1 MAKQKLN
8 IQKQGFPSVSDA
20 YNDILGIKSDGIKSD
35 NQYVNLPLSLL
46 EEIDNQPFPINES
59 KIEQIADSIENVGV
73 IEPIIVVKDGEKY
86 KILSGRHRFRACK
99 KLGKDDI
106 PCYIKN
112 VQADDDIARYIII
125 ATNTDRNNEY
135 KPSVYAKAYA
145 EQLSLMKK
153 LGKKSTVSAIAEQN
167 GLSRKQIYRYIR
179 LTNLIPEMQGLID
192 DGIISIE
199 TAVEF
204 SFLSIEKQS
213 SLYNYIGSF
222 EKSYISSLLNLS
234 AAKYIRELDL
244 SDDEFNENIQ
254 DIINGKFDKSNEKIT
269 SETEQIY
276 SDESEVDNSDEDTI
290 QDIEVEKTEVPTT
303 NEISVS
309 EKNFETEITDNYEDN
324 VSNETD
330 IETQLECKD
339 EVAVQNEHRA
349 IDITAD
355 MFKRSPEEINDM
367 CDSGMFNEIIEG
379 YILLACD
386 EAGIKLDMQLSRL
399 FDMYSAQDARD
410 RYMR

>member
-8 IQKQGFPSVSDA
+8 IQKQGFPSVADA
-20 YNDILGIKSDGIKSD
+20 YNDVLGIKSD

-106 PCYIKN
+106 PCYIRDVK
-112 VQADDDIARYIII
+112 ADDDIARYIII

-135 KPSVYAKAYA
+135 KPSIYAKAYA

-179 LTNLIPEMQGLID
+179 LTHLISEMQGFVD
-192 DGIISIE
+192 NGIISIE

-213 SLYNYIGSF
+213 SLYKYIGNF

-254 DIINGKFDKSNEKIT
+254 DIVNGKFDKSNEKIT

-386 EAGIKLDMQLSRL
+386 EAGIKLDMQLNRL

-410 RYMR
+410 RYIK

>member
-1 MAKQKLN
+1 MAKPKLN
-8 IQKQGFPSVSDA
+8 IQKQGFPSVTDA
-20 YNDILGIKSDGIKSD
+20 YNDILGIKSD

-106 PCYIKN
+106 PCSIKN

-179 LTNLIPEMQGLID
+179 LTNLIPEMQGFVD
-192 DGIISIE
+192 NGIISIE

-213 SLYNYIGSF
+213 SLYKYIGNF

-254 DIINGKFDKSNEKIT
+254 DIVNGKFDKSNEKIT

-309 EKNFETEITDNYEDN
+309 EKNFKTEITDNYEDN

-330 IETQLECKD
+330 IETQLECKN

-410 RYMR
+410 RYIK

>member
-1 MAKQKLN
+1 MAKPKLN
-8 IQKQGFPSVSDA
+8 IQKQGFPSVADA
-20 YNDILGIKSDGIKSD
+20 YNDILGIKSD
-35 NQYVNLPLSLL
+35 NQYVNLPLSSL

-179 LTNLIPEMQGLID
+179 LTNLILEMQGLVD

-213 SLYNYIGSF
+213 SLYNYIGGF

-234 AAKYIRELDL
+234 IAKYIRGLEL
-244 SDDEFNENIQ
+244 SDNEFDEHIQ
-254 DIINGKFDKSNEKIT
+254 DIVTGRFNKPVEQITVEPEQLYSDKSEID
-269 SETEQIY
+269 S
-276 SDESEVDNSDEDTI
+276 SDEDTI
-290 QDIEVEKTEVPTT
+290 QDIEVKKSDAPK
-303 NEISVS
+303 ISETSIS
-309 EKNFETEITDNYEDN
+309 EKSFENEITDNYEDT
-324 VSNETD
+324 VSDETD
-330 IETQLECKD
+330 TETQSDYQE
-339 EVAVQNEHRA
+339 EHKT

-355 MFKRSPEEINDM
+355 MYKRSPEEINDM

-386 EAGIKLDMQLSRL
+386 EAGKELGINLSNL
-399 FDMYSAQDARD
+399 LSIYSAQDARN

>member
-1 MAKQKLN
+1 MAKPKLN
-8 IQKQGFPSVSDA
+8 IQKQGFPSVTDA
-20 YNDILGIKSDGIKSD
+20 YNDILGIKSD

-106 PCYIKN
+106 PCSIKN

-179 LTNLIPEMQGLID
+179 LTNLIPEMQGLVD

-234 AAKYIRELDL
+234 IAKYIRGLELNDNK
-244 SDDEFNENIQ
+244 FNEHIQ
-254 DIINGKFDKSNEKIT
+254 DIVTGRFNKPVEQITIEPEQLYSDKSEID
-269 SETEQIY
+269 S
-276 SDESEVDNSDEDTI
+276 SDEDTI
-290 QDIEVEKTEVPTT
+290 QDIEVKKTEVPTT

-309 EKNFETEITDNYEDN
+309 EKNFKTEITDNYEDN

-330 IETQLECKD
+330 IETQLECKN

>member
-8 IQKQGFPSVSDA
+8 IQKQGFPNVSDA
-20 YNDILGIKSDGIKSD
+20 YNDILGIKSD

-106 PCYIKN
+106 PCYIRDVK
-112 VQADDDIARYIII
+112 ADDDIARYIII

-179 LTNLIPEMQGLID
+179 LTHLISEMQGFVD
-192 DGIISIE
+192 NGIISIE

-213 SLYNYIGSF
+213 SLYKYIGNF

-254 DIINGKFDKSNEKIT
+254 DIVNGKFDKSNEKIT

>member
-20 YNDILGIKSDGIKSD
+20 YNDILGIKSD

-106 PCYIKN
+106 PCYIRNIK
-112 VQADDDIARYIII
+112 ADDDIARYIII

-179 LTNLIPEMQGLID
+179 LTHLISEMQGFVD
-192 DGIISIE
+192 NGIISIE

-213 SLYNYIGSF
+213 SLYKYIGNF

-254 DIINGKFDKSNEKIT
+254 DIVNGKFDKSNEKIT

>member
-1 MAKQKLN
+1 MAKPKLN
-8 IQKQGFPSVSDA
+8 IQKQGFQSVADA
-20 YNDILGIKSDGIKSD
+20 YNDILGIKSN
-35 NQYVNLPLSLL
+35 NQYVNLPLSSL
-46 EEIDNQPFPINES
+46 EEIDNQPFPINEL

-179 LTNLIPEMQGLID
+179 LTNLIPEMQGLVD

-222 EKSYISSLLNLS
+222 EKSYISNLLNLS
-234 AAKYIRELDL
+234 IAKYIRGLEL
-244 SDDEFNENIQ
+244 SDNEFDEHIQ
-254 DIINGKFDKSNEKIT
+254 DIVTGRFNKPVEQITVEPEQLYSVKKSNAPKI
-269 SETEQIY
+269 SEASI
-276 SDESEVDNSDEDTI
+276 
-290 QDIEVEKTEVPTT
+290 
-303 NEISVS
+303 S
-309 EKNFETEITDNYEDN
+309 EKSFENEITDNYEDT
-324 VSNETD
+324 VSDETD
-330 IETQLECKD
+330 IETQSDYQE
-339 EVAVQNEHRA
+339 EIITQEEHKT

-355 MFKRSPEEINDM
+355 MYKRSPEEINDM

-379 YILLACD
+379 YILLSCD
-386 EAGIKLDMQLSRL
+386 EAGKEFGINISNL
-399 FDMYSAQDARD
+399 FNKYSAQDARN
-410 RYMR
+410 RYIK

>member
-1 MAKQKLN
+1 MAKPKLN
-8 IQKQGFPSVSDA
+8 IQKQGFPSVADA
-20 YNDILGIKSDGIKSD
+20 YNDILGIKSD

-106 PCYIKN
+106 PCSIKN

-179 LTNLIPEMQGLID
+179 LTNLIPEMQGLVD

-254 DIINGKFDKSNEKIT
+254 DIVNGKFDKSNEKIT

>member
-8 IQKQGFPSVSDA
+8 IQKQGFPSVADA
-20 YNDILGIKSDGIKSD
+20 YNDILGIKSD

-106 PCYIKN
+106 PCYIRN
-112 VQADDDIARYIII
+112 VKADDDIARYIII

-179 LTNLIPEMQGLID
+179 LTHLISEMQGFVD
-192 DGIISIE
+192 NGIISIE

-213 SLYNYIGSF
+213 SLYKYIGNF

-254 DIINGKFDKSNEKIT
+254 DIVNGKFDKSNEKIT

-410 RYMR
+410 RYIK

>member
-1 MAKQKLN
+1 MAKPKLN
-8 IQKQGFPSVSDA
+8 IQKQGFPSVTDA
-20 YNDILGIKSDGIKSD
+20 YNDILGIKSD

-179 LTNLIPEMQGLID
+179 LTNLIPEMQGLVD

-234 AAKYIRELDL
+234 IAKYIRGLEL
-244 SDDEFNENIQ
+244 SDDEFDEHIQ
-254 DIINGKFDKSNEKIT
+254 DIVTGRFNKPVEQITVEPEQLYSDKSEIDSSN
-269 SETEQIY
+269 
-276 SDESEVDNSDEDTI
+276 EDTI
-290 QDIEVEKTEVPTT
+290 QDIEIKKSDTPIE
-303 NEISVS
+303 N
-309 EKNFETEITDNYEDN
+309 EITDNYEDT
-324 VSNETD
+324 VSDETD
-330 IETQLECKD
+330 TETQSDYQE
-339 EVAVQNEHRA
+339 EHKT

-355 MFKRSPEEINDM
+355 MYKRSPEEINDM
-367 CDSGMFNEIIEG
+367 CDSGMLNEIIEG

>member
-1 MAKQKLN
+1 MAKPKLN
-8 IQKQGFPSVSDA
+8 IQKQGFPSVADA
-20 YNDILGIKSDGIKSD
+20 YNDILGIKSD

-106 PCYIKN
+106 PCYIRNIK
-112 VQADDDIARYIII
+112 ADDDIARYIII
-125 ATNTDRNNEY
+125 ATNADRNNEY

-179 LTNLIPEMQGLID
+179 LTHLISEMQGFVD
-192 DGIISIE
+192 NGIISIE

-213 SLYNYIGSF
+213 SLYKYIGNF

-254 DIINGKFDKSNEKIT
+254 DIVNGKFDKSNEKIT

>member
-1 MAKQKLN
+1 MAKPKLN
-8 IQKQGFPSVSDA
+8 IQKQGFPSVADA
-20 YNDILGIKSDGIKSD
+20 YNDILGIKSD

-46 EEIDNQPFPINES
+46 DEIDNQPFPINES
-59 KIEQIADSIENVGV
+59 KIEQIADSIDNVGV
-73 IEPIIVVKDGEKY
+73 IEPIIVVKDGERY

-99 KLGKDDI
+99 KLGKHEI
-106 PCYIKN
+106 PCYVKDIN
-112 VQADDDIARYIII
+112 ADDDIARYIII
-125 ATNTDRNNEY
+125 ATNTDRNNAY
-135 KPSVYAKAYA
+135 KPSVYARAYS
-145 EQLSLMKK
+145 EQLTLMKK

-179 LTNLIPEMQGLID
+179 LTNLIPEMQALVD

-222 EKSYISSLLNLS
+222 EKSYISNLLNLS
-234 AAKYIRELDL
+234 IAKYIRGLEL
-244 SDDEFNENIQ
+244 SDDEFDEHIQ
-254 DIINGKFDKSNEKIT
+254 DIVNGKFNKHV
-269 SETEQIY
+269 EQIIIEPKQLY
-276 SDESEVDNSDEDTI
+276 SDEYKADSSDEDTI
-290 QDIEVEKTEVPTT
+290 QDIEIKKEVPKTS
-303 NEISVS
+303 IS
-309 EKNFETEITDNYEDN
+309 EKSLENEITDNYEDT
-324 VSNETD
+324 VSDETD
-330 IETQLECKD
+330 TETRLDHQDKVFARD
-339 EVAVQNEHRA
+339 EHRT

-355 MFKRSPEEINDM
+355 MYKRSPEEINNM

-399 FDMYSAQDARD
+399 FDMYSAQDARN
-410 RYMR
+410 RYIK

>member
-1 MAKQKLN
+1 MAKPKLN
-8 IQKQGFPSVSDA
+8 IQKQGFPSVADA
-20 YNDILGIKSDGIKSD
+20 YNDILGIKSD

-106 PCYIKN
+106 PCSIKN

-179 LTNLIPEMQGLID
+179 LTNLIPEMQGLVD

-234 AAKYIRELDL
+234 IAKYIRGLEL
-244 SDDEFNENIQ
+244 SDDEFDEHIQ
-254 DIINGKFDKSNEKIT
+254 DIVTGRFNKPVEQITVEPEQLYSDKSEIDSSN
-269 SETEQIY
+269 
-276 SDESEVDNSDEDTI
+276 EDTI
-290 QDIEVEKTEVPTT
+290 QDIEIKKSDTPIE
-303 NEISVS
+303 N
-309 EKNFETEITDNYEDN
+309 EITDNYEDT
-324 VSNETD
+324 VSDETD
-330 IETQLECKD
+330 TETQSDYQE
-339 EVAVQNEHRA
+339 EHKT

-355 MFKRSPEEINDM
+355 MYKRSPEEINDM

-386 EAGIKLDMQLSRL
+386 EAGKELGINISNFLSR
-399 FDMYSAQDARD
+399 YSAQDARNRVD
-410 RYMR
+410 M

>member
-8 IQKQGFPSVSDA
+8 IQKQGFPSVADA
-20 YNDILGIKSDGIKSD
+20 YNDILGIKSD

-46 EEIDNQPFPINES
+46 EEIDDQPFPINES

-73 IEPIIVVKDGEKY
+73 IEPIIVVKDSEKY
-86 KILSGRHRFRACK
+86 KILLGRHRFRACE
-99 KLGKDDI
+99 KLGKDNI
-106 PCYIKN
+106 PCYVRN

-179 LTNLIPEMQGLID
+179 LTNLIPEMQGFVD

-234 AAKYIRELDL
+234 IAKYIRGLEL
-244 SDDEFNENIQ
+244 SDNEFNEHIK
-254 DIINGKFDKSNEKIT
+254 DIVTGRFNKPVEQITVEPEQLYSDKSEID
-269 SETEQIY
+269 S
-276 SDESEVDNSDEDTI
+276 SDEDTI
-290 QDIEVEKTEVPTT
+290 QDIEIKKSDTPKISET
-303 NEISVS
+303 SVS
-309 EKNFETEITDNYEDN
+309 EKSFE
-324 VSNETD
+324 NETTD
-330 IETQLECKD
+330 TETQLDHQDKVFARD
-339 EVAVQNEHRA
+339 EHRT

-355 MFKRSPEEINDM
+355 MYKRSPEEINNM

-386 EAGIKLDMQLSRL
+386 EAGKELGINLSNL
-399 FDMYSAQDARD
+399 LSIYSAQDARN

>member
-1 MAKQKLN
+1 MAKPKLN
-8 IQKQGFPSVSDA
+8 IQKQGFPSVADA
-20 YNDILGIKSDGIKSD
+20 YNDILGIKSD
-35 NQYVNLPLSLL
+35 NQYVNLPLSSL

-167 GLSRKQIYRYIR
+167 SLSRKQIYRYIR
-179 LTNLIPEMQGLID
+179 LTNLIPEMQGLVD

-234 AAKYIRELDL
+234 IAKYIRGLEL
-244 SDDEFNENIQ
+244 SDDEFDEHIQ
-254 DIINGKFDKSNEKIT
+254 DIVTGRFNKPVEQITVEPEQLYSDKSEIDSSN
-269 SETEQIY
+269 
-276 SDESEVDNSDEDTI
+276 EDTI
-290 QDIEVEKTEVPTT
+290 QDIEIKKSDTPIE
-303 NEISVS
+303 N
-309 EKNFETEITDNYEDN
+309 EITDNYEDT
-324 VSNETD
+324 VSDETD
-330 IETQLECKD
+330 TETQSDYQE
-339 EVAVQNEHRA
+339 EHKT

-355 MFKRSPEEINDM
+355 MYKRSPEEINDM

-386 EAGIKLDMQLSRL
+386 EAGKEFGINISNL
-399 FDMYSAQDARD
+399 FNKYSAQDARN

>member
-1 MAKQKLN
+1 MAKPKLN
-8 IQKQGFPSVSDA
+8 IQKQGFPSVADA
-20 YNDILGIKSDGIKSD
+20 YNDILGIKSD
-35 NQYVNLPLSLL
+35 NQYVNLPLSSL

-179 LTNLIPEMQGLID
+179 LTNLIPEMQGLVD

-234 AAKYIRELDL
+234 IAKYIRGLEL
-244 SDDEFNENIQ
+244 SDDEFDEHIQ
-254 DIINGKFDKSNEKIT
+254 DIVTGRFNKPVEQITVEPEQLYSDKSEIDSSN
-269 SETEQIY
+269 
-276 SDESEVDNSDEDTI
+276 EDTI
-290 QDIEVEKTEVPTT
+290 QDIEIKKSDTPIE
-303 NEISVS
+303 N
-309 EKNFETEITDNYEDN
+309 EITDNYEDT
-324 VSNETD
+324 VSDETD
-330 IETQLECKD
+330 TETQSDYQE
-339 EVAVQNEHRA
+339 EHKT

-355 MFKRSPEEINDM
+355 MYKRSPEEINDM

-386 EAGIKLDMQLSRL
+386 EAGKEFGINISNL
-399 FDMYSAQDARD
+399 FNKYSAQDARN

>member
-1 MAKQKLN
+1 MAKPKLN
-8 IQKQGFPSVSDA
+8 IQKQGFPSVADA
-20 YNDILGIKSDGIKSD
+20 YNDILGIKSD
-35 NQYVNLPLSLL
+35 NQYVNLPLSSL

-179 LTNLIPEMQGLID
+179 LTNLIPEMQGLVD

-234 AAKYIRELDL
+234 IAKYIRGLELNDNK
-244 SDDEFNENIQ
+244 FNEHIQ
-254 DIINGKFDKSNEKIT
+254 DIVTGRFNKPV
-269 SETEQIY
+269 EQITVEPEQLY
-276 SDESEVDNSDEDTI
+276 SDKFEIDSSDEDTI
-290 QDIEVEKTEVPTT
+290 QNIEVKKSDAPK
-303 NEISVS
+303 ISETSIS
-309 EKNFETEITDNYEDN
+309 EKSFENEITDNYEDT
-324 VSNETD
+324 VSDETD
-330 IETQLECKD
+330 TETQSDYQE
-339 EVAVQNEHRA
+339 EHKT

-355 MFKRSPEEINDM
+355 MYKRSPEEINDM

-386 EAGIKLDMQLSRL
+386 EAGKELGINLSNL
-399 FDMYSAQDARD
+399 LSIYSAQDARNRVD
-410 RYMR
+410 M

>member
-1 MAKQKLN
+1 MAKPKLN
-8 IQKQGFPSVSDA
+8 IQKQGFPSVADA
-20 YNDILGIKSDGIKSD
+20 YNDILGIKSD

-106 PCYIKN
+106 PCYIRNIK
-112 VQADDDIARYIII
+112 ADDDIARYIII

-179 LTNLIPEMQGLID
+179 LTHLISEMQGFVD
-192 DGIISIE
+192 NGIISIE

-213 SLYNYIGSF
+213 SLYKYIGNF
-222 EKSYISSLLNLS
+222 EKSYISSLLKLS

-254 DIINGKFDKSNEKIT
+254 DIVNGKFDKSNEKIT

>member
-1 MAKQKLN
+1 MAKPKLN
-8 IQKQGFPSVSDA
+8 IQKQGFPSVADA
-20 YNDILGIKSDGIKSD
+20 YNDILGIKSD

-106 PCYIKN
+106 PCSIKN

-179 LTNLIPEMQGLID
+179 LTHLISEMQGFVD
-192 DGIISIE
+192 NGIISIE

-213 SLYNYIGSF
+213 SLYKYIGNF

-254 DIINGKFDKSNEKIT
+254 DIVNGKFDKSNEKIT

-386 EAGIKLDMQLSRL
+386 EAGIKLDMQLNRL

-410 RYMR
+410 RYIK

>member
-1 MAKQKLN
+1 MAKPKLN
-8 IQKQGFPSVSDA
+8 IQKQGFPSVADA
-20 YNDILGIKSDGIKSD
+20 YNDILGIKSD
-35 NQYVNLPLSLL
+35 NQYVNLPLSSL

-179 LTNLIPEMQGLID
+179 LTNLILEMQGLVD

-213 SLYNYIGSF
+213 SLYNYIGGF

-234 AAKYIRELDL
+234 IAKYIRGLELNDNK
-244 SDDEFNENIQ
+244 FNEHIQ
-254 DIINGKFDKSNEKIT
+254 DIVTGRFNKPVEQITIEPEQLYSDKSEID
-269 SETEQIY
+269 S
-276 SDESEVDNSDEDTI
+276 SDEDTI
-290 QDIEVEKTEVPTT
+290 QDIEVKKSDAPK
-303 NEISVS
+303 ISETSIS
-309 EKNFETEITDNYEDN
+309 EKSFENEITDNYEDN

-330 IETQLECKD
+330 IETQLECKN

>member
-1 MAKQKLN
+1 MAKPKLN
-8 IQKQGFPSVSDA
+8 IQKQGFPSVADA
-20 YNDILGIKSDGIKSD
+20 YNDILGIKSD
-35 NQYVNLPLSLL
+35 NQYVNLPLSSL

-179 LTNLIPEMQGLID
+179 LTNLIPEMQGLVD

-234 AAKYIRELDL
+234 IAKYIRGLEL
-244 SDDEFNENIQ
+244 SDDEFDEHIQ
-254 DIINGKFDKSNEKIT
+254 DIVTGRFNKPVEQITVEPEQLYSDKSEIDSSN
-269 SETEQIY
+269 
-276 SDESEVDNSDEDTI
+276 EDTI
-290 QDIEVEKTEVPTT
+290 QDIEIKKSDTPIE
-303 NEISVS
+303 N
-309 EKNFETEITDNYEDN
+309 EITDNYEDT
-324 VSNETD
+324 VSDETD
-330 IETQLECKD
+330 TETQSDYQE
-339 EVAVQNEHRA
+339 EHKT

-355 MFKRSPEEINDM
+355 MHKRSPEEINDM

-386 EAGIKLDMQLSRL
+386 EAGKELGINISNFLSR
-399 FDMYSAQDARD
+399 YSAQDARN
-410 RYMR
+410 RYTK

>member
-8 IQKQGFPSVSDA
+8 IQKQGFPSVADA
-20 YNDILGIKSDGIKSD
+20 YNDVLGIKSD

-106 PCYIKN
+106 PCYIRDVK
-112 VQADDDIARYIII
+112 ADDDIARYIII

-179 LTNLIPEMQGLID
+179 LTHLISEMQGFVD
-192 DGIISIE
+192 NGIISIE

-213 SLYNYIGSF
+213 SLYKYIGNF

-254 DIINGKFDKSNEKIT
+254 DIVNGKFDKSNEKIT

-309 EKNFETEITDNYEDN
+309 EKNFETKITDNYEDN

-410 RYMR
+410 RYIK

>member
-8 IQKQGFPSVSDA
+8 IQKQGFPSVADA
-20 YNDILGIKSDGIKSD
+20 YNDILGIKSD

-179 LTNLIPEMQGLID
+179 LTNLIPEIQGLVD

-213 SLYNYIGSF
+213 SVYNYIGSF
-222 EKSYISSLLNLS
+222 EKSYISSLLSLS
-234 AAKYIRELDL
+234 IAKYIRGLELN
-244 SDDEFNENIQ
+244 DDEFDEHIQ
-254 DIINGKFDKSNEKIT
+254 DIVTGRFNKPVEQITVEPEQLYSDKSEID
-269 SETEQIY
+269 S
-276 SDESEVDNSDEDTI
+276 SDEDTI
-290 QDIEVEKTEVPTT
+290 QNIEVKKSDTPKIPET
-303 NEISVS
+303 SVS
-309 EKNFETEITDNYEDN
+309 EKSFETEISNNYEEDG
-324 VSNETD
+324 SSDETD
-330 IETQLECKD
+330 IAMPFDRQD
-339 EVAVQNEHRA
+339 EVTIQDEHRA

-355 MFKRSPEEINDM
+355 MYKRSPEEINDM

-386 EAGIKLDMQLSRL
+386 EAGKELGINLSNL
-399 FDMYSAQDARD
+399 LSIYSAQDARN
-410 RYMR
+410 RLFEIEE

>member
-8 IQKQGFPSVSDA
+8 IQKQGFQSVADA
-20 YNDILGIKSDGIKSD
+20 YNDILGIKSD
-35 NQYVNLPLSLL
+35 NQYVNLPLSAL

-73 IEPIIVVKDGEKY
+73 IEPIIVVKDDEKY

-112 VQADDDIARYIII
+112 LNADDDIARYIII

-179 LTNLIPEMQGLID
+179 LTNLISEMQGLVD
-192 DGIISIE
+192 NGIISIE
-199 TAVEF
+199 IAVEF

-213 SLYNYIGSF
+213 SLYSYIGDF
-222 EKSYISSLLNLS
+222 EKSYISSLLNIS

-244 SDDEFNENIQ
+244 SDNEFNENIQ
-254 DIINGKFDKSNEKIT
+254 DIVNGKFNKSNEQIT
-269 SETEQIY
+269 SEPEQVY
-276 SDESEVDNSDEDTI
+276 SNESEVDSSDEDTI
-290 QDIEVEKTEVPTT
+290 QDIEFEELEVPKT

-309 EKNFETEITDNYEDN
+309 EKDFETET
-324 VSNETD
+324 TD
-330 IETQLECKD
+330 IETQFECKD

-367 CDSGMFNEIIEG
+367 CDSGIFNSIIQG

-410 RYMR
+410 RYIK

>member
-1 MAKQKLN
+1 MAKPKLN
-8 IQKQGFPSVSDA
+8 IQKQGFPSVADA
-20 YNDILGIKSDGIKSD
+20 YNDILGIKSD

-46 EEIDNQPFPINES
+46 DEIDNQPFPINES
-59 KIEQIADSIENVGV
+59 KIEQIADSIDNVGV
-73 IEPIIVVKDGEKY
+73 IEPIIVVKDGERY

-99 KLGKDDI
+99 KLGKHEI
-106 PCYIKN
+106 PCYVKDIN
-112 VQADDDIARYIII
+112 ADDDIARYIII
-125 ATNTDRNNEY
+125 ATNTDRNNAY
-135 KPSVYAKAYA
+135 KPSVYARAYS
-145 EQLSLMKK
+145 EQLTLMKK

-179 LTNLIPEMQGLID
+179 LTNLIPEMQALVD

-222 EKSYISSLLNLS
+222 EKSYISNLLNLS
-234 AAKYIRELDL
+234 IAKYIRGLEL
-244 SDDEFNENIQ
+244 SDDEFDEHIQ
-254 DIINGKFDKSNEKIT
+254 DIVNGKFNKHV
-269 SETEQIY
+269 EQIIIEPKQLY
-276 SDESEVDNSDEDTI
+276 SDEYKADSSDEDTI
-290 QDIEVEKTEVPTT
+290 QDIEIKKEVPKTS
-303 NEISVS
+303 IS
-309 EKNFETEITDNYEDN
+309 EKSLENEITDNYEDT
-324 VSNETD
+324 VSDETD
-330 IETQLECKD
+330 TETRLDHQDKVFARD
-339 EVAVQNEHRA
+339 EHRT

-355 MFKRSPEEINDM
+355 MYKRSPEEINNM

-386 EAGIKLDMQLSRL
+386 EAGKELGINISNL
-399 FDMYSAQDARD
+399 FNKYSAQDARN

>member
-1 MAKQKLN
+1 MAKPKLN
-8 IQKQGFPSVSDA
+8 IQKQGFPSVADA
-20 YNDILGIKSDGIKSD
+20 YNDILGIKSD

-106 PCYIKN
+106 PCYIRNIK
-112 VQADDDIARYIII
+112 ADDDIARYIII

-179 LTNLIPEMQGLID
+179 LTHLISEMQGFVD
-192 DGIISIE
+192 NGIISIE

-213 SLYNYIGSF
+213 SLYKYIGNF

-254 DIINGKFDKSNEKIT
+254 DIVNGKFDKSNEKIT

>member
-8 IQKQGFPSVSDA
+8 IQKQGFPSVADT
-20 YNDILGIKSDGIKSD
+20 YNDILGIKSD

-106 PCYIKN
+106 PCYIRN
-112 VQADDDIARYIII
+112 VKADDDIARYIII

-179 LTNLIPEMQGLID
+179 LTNLIPEMQCLVD

-234 AAKYIRELDL
+234 IAKYIRGLELNDNK
-244 SDDEFNENIQ
+244 FNEHIQ
-254 DIINGKFDKSNEKIT
+254 DIVTGRFNKPVEQITIEPEQLYSDKSEID
-269 SETEQIY
+269 S
-276 SDESEVDNSDEDTI
+276 SDEDTI
-290 QDIEVEKTEVPTT
+290 QDIEVKKSDAPK
-303 NEISVS
+303 ISETSIS
-309 EKNFETEITDNYEDN
+309 EKSFENEITDNYEDT
-324 VSNETD
+324 VFDETD
-330 IETQLECKD
+330 IETQSDYQE
-339 EVAVQNEHRA
+339 EVITQEEYKT

-355 MFKRSPEEINDM
+355 MYKRSPEEINDM

-379 YILLACD
+379 YILLAFD

-410 RYMR
+410 RYIK

>member
-1 MAKQKLN
+1 MAKPKLN
-8 IQKQGFPSVSDA
+8 IQKQGFPSVTDA
-20 YNDILGIKSDGIKSD
+20 YNDILGIKSD

-179 LTNLIPEMQGLID
+179 LTNLIPEMQGLVD

-234 AAKYIRELDL
+234 IAKYIRGLEL
-244 SDDEFNENIQ
+244 SDDEFDEHIQ
-254 DIINGKFDKSNEKIT
+254 DIVTGRFNKPVEQITVEPEQLYSDKSEIDSSN
-269 SETEQIY
+269 
-276 SDESEVDNSDEDTI
+276 EDTI
-290 QDIEVEKTEVPTT
+290 QDIEIKKSDTPK
-303 NEISVS
+303 ISETSIS
-309 EKNFETEITDNYEDN
+309 EKSFENEITDNYEDT
-324 VSNETD
+324 VSDETD
-330 IETQLECKD
+330 TETQSDYQE
-339 EVAVQNEHRA
+339 EHKT

-355 MFKRSPEEINDM
+355 MYKRSPEEINDM

-386 EAGIKLDMQLSRL
+386 EAGKELGINLSNL
-399 FDMYSAQDARD
+399 LSIYSAQDARN

>member
-8 IQKQGFPSVSDA
+8 IQKQGFPSVADA
-20 YNDILGIKSDGIKSD
+20 YNDVLGIKSD

-106 PCYIKN
+106 PCYIRDVK
-112 VQADDDIARYIII
+112 ADDDIARYIII

-179 LTNLIPEMQGLID
+179 LTHLISEMQGFVD
-192 DGIISIE
+192 NGIISIE

-213 SLYNYIGSF
+213 SLYKYIGNF

-254 DIINGKFDKSNEKIT
+254 DIVNGKFDKSNEKIT

-379 YILLACD
+379 YILLACFSHCK
-386 EAGIKLDMQLSRL
+386 E
-399 FDMYSAQDARD
+399 
-410 RYMR
+410 

>member
-46 EEIDNQPFPINES
+46 EKIDNQPFPINES

-276 SDESEVDNSDEDTI
+276 PDESEVDNSDEDTI

>member
-8 IQKQGFPSVSDA
+8 IQKQGFPSVADA
-20 YNDILGIKSDGIKSD
+20 YNDILGIKSD

-106 PCYIKN
+106 PCSIKN
-112 VQADDDIARYIII
+112 VQVDDDIARYIII

-179 LTNLIPEMQGLID
+179 LTNLIPEMQGLVD

-213 SLYNYIGSF
+213 SLYKYIGNF

-254 DIINGKFDKSNEKIT
+254 DIVNGKFDKSNEKIT

-386 EAGIKLDMQLSRL
+386 EAGIKLDMQLNRL

-410 RYMR
+410 RYIK

>member
-1 MAKQKLN
+1 MAKPKLN
-8 IQKQGFPSVSDA
+8 IQKQGFPSVADA
-20 YNDILGIKSDGIKSD
+20 YNDILGIKSD
-35 NQYVNLPLSLL
+35 NQYVNLPLSSL

-179 LTNLIPEMQGLID
+179 LTNLILEMQGLVD

-213 SLYNYIGSF
+213 SLYNYIGGF

-234 AAKYIRELDL
+234 IAKYIRGLEL
-244 SDDEFNENIQ
+244 SDNEFDEHIQ
-254 DIINGKFDKSNEKIT
+254 DIVTGRFNKPVEQITVEPEQLYSDKSEID
-269 SETEQIY
+269 S
-276 SDESEVDNSDEDTI
+276 SDEDTI

-309 EKNFETEITDNYEDN
+309 EKNFKTEITDNYEDN

-330 IETQLECKD
+330 IETQLECKN

>member
-1 MAKQKLN
+1 MAKPKLN
-8 IQKQGFPSVSDA
+8 IQKQGFPSVADA
-20 YNDILGIKSDGIKSD
+20 YNDILGIKSD
-35 NQYVNLPLSLL
+35 NQYVNLPLSSL

-179 LTNLIPEMQGLID
+179 LTNLIPEMQGLVD

-234 AAKYIRELDL
+234 IAKYIRGLEL
-244 SDDEFNENIQ
+244 SDDEFDEHIQ
-254 DIINGKFDKSNEKIT
+254 DIVTGRFNKPVEQITVEPEQLYSDKSEIDSSN
-269 SETEQIY
+269 
-276 SDESEVDNSDEDTI
+276 EDTI
-290 QDIEVEKTEVPTT
+290 QDIEIKKSDTPIE
-303 NEISVS
+303 N
-309 EKNFETEITDNYEDN
+309 EITDNYEDT
-324 VSNETD
+324 VSDETD
-330 IETQLECKD
+330 TETQSDYQE
-339 EVAVQNEHRA
+339 EHKT

-355 MFKRSPEEINDM
+355 MYKRSPEEINDM
-367 CDSGMFNEIIEG
+367 CDSGMLNEIIEG

-386 EAGIKLDMQLSRL
+386 EAGKEFGINISNL
-399 FDMYSAQDARD
+399 FNKYSAQDARN

>member
-8 IQKQGFPSVSDA
+8 IQKQGFPSVADA
-20 YNDILGIKSDGIKSD
+20 YNDVLGIKSD

-106 PCYIKN
+106 PCYIRDVK
-112 VQADDDIARYIII
+112 ADDDIARYIII

-135 KPSVYAKAYA
+135 KPSIYAKAYA

-179 LTNLIPEMQGLID
+179 LTHLISEMQGFVD
-192 DGIISIE
+192 NGIISIE

-213 SLYNYIGSF
+213 SLYKYIGNF
-222 EKSYISSLLNLS
+222 EKSYMSSLLNLS

-254 DIINGKFDKSNEKIT
+254 DIVNGKFDKSNEKIT

-386 EAGIKLDMQLSRL
+386 EAGIKLDMQLNRL

-410 RYMR
+410 RYIK